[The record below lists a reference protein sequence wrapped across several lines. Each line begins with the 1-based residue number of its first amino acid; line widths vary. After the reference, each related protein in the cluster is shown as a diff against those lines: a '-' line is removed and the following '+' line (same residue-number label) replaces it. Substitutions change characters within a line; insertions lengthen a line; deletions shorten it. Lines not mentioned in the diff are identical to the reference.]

1 MSSTTNKTAV
11 ITGGNRGIGEDM
23 SHRFLDAD
31 YKVIN
36 ISRQEPTFSHENFE
50 TYIADLADRNVTQQI
65 ADEIV
70 ATNEV
75 TSFIHNAGVIRPD
88 MLEDVKLED
97 LDYLTQLHL
106 GSAVTLAQSFVPAM
120 KLKQFGRIILISS
133 RGVLGL
139 VTRTNYA
146 ATKAGQIAMV
156 RTWALELAKDGI
168 TVNAVAPGPIE
179 TDMFHELVPED
190 SEQKQ
195 KIAESV
201 PVKRVGNAADIGRVV
216 EFLCEPESSFIT
228 GQTWYVCGGASL
240 GSLAL

>member
-1 MSSTTNKTAV
+1 MSSTASKTVV
-11 ITGGNRGIGEDM
+11 ITGGNRGIGEDIT
-23 SHRFLDAD
+23 HRFLDAG
-31 YKVIN
+31 YKVVN
-36 ISRQEPTFSHENFE
+36 ISRQEPIFSHENLE

-65 ADEIV
+65 ANEIV

-75 TSFIHNAGVIRPD
+75 TNFIHNAGVIRPD
-88 MLEDVKLED
+88 LLEDVKLED
-97 LDYLTQLHL
+97 LDYLTQLHI
-106 GSAVTLAQSFVPAM
+106 GSAIILSQSFIPAM
-120 KLKQFGRIILISS
+120 KKNKLGRIVLISS

-146 ATKAGQIAMV
+146 ATKAGQIGLV
-156 RTWALELAKDGI
+156 RTWALELAQHGI

-179 TDMFHELVPED
+179 TDMFHEMVPED
-190 SEQKQ
+190 SEQKL
-195 KIAESV
+195 KIAASV

-216 EFLCEPESSFIT
+216 SFLCEAESSFIT

>member
-1 MSSTTNKTAV
+1 MSSATNKTVV
-11 ITGGNRGIGEDM
+11 ITGGNRGIGEDIT
-23 SHRFLDAD
+23 HRFLDAA

-36 ISRQEPTFSHENFE
+36 ISRQEPKFSHENLE
-50 TYIADLADRNVTQQI
+50 TYIADLADRNITQQI
-65 ADEIV
+65 ANEIV

-88 MLEDVKLED
+88 LLEDVKLED
-97 LDYLTQLHL
+97 LDYLTQLHI
-106 GSAVTLAQSFVPAM
+106 GSAITLSQSFIPAM
-120 KLKQFGRIILISS
+120 KKNQFGRIVLISS

-146 ATKAGQIAMV
+146 ATKAGQIGLV

-190 SEQKQ
+190 SEQKL
-195 KIAESV
+195 KIADSV
-201 PVKRVGNAADIGRVV
+201 PVKRVGNAADVGRVV